1 VSHRL
6 SGRPLHT
13 DRHELHGVTVVLDT
27 RGDATYIG
35 RFDSQDEHG
44 VHLFDVGVF
53 DPATGTREAYLRR
66 SVQFGIRVDRPE
78 LTVATSDVA
87 RVIPLG
93 QLEL

>member
-44 VHLFDVGVF
+44 VHLFVVGVF
-53 DPATGTREAYLRR
+53 DPATGSREAYLRR

>member
-1 VSHRL
+1 MSHRL

-44 VHLFDVGVF
+44 VHLFAVGVF

-78 LTVATSDVA
+78 LTVATSEVTQ
-87 RVIPLG
+87 VTPLG

>member
-1 VSHRL
+1 MSHRL

-35 RFDSQDEHG
+35 RFDSQDEQG

-66 SVQFGIRVDRPE
+66 SAQFGIRVDRPD

>member
-27 RGDATYIG
+27 RGDATYVG

>member
-27 RGDATYIG
+27 RGDATYVG
-35 RFDSQDEHG
+35 RFDSHDEHG

>member
-78 LTVATSDVA
+78 LTVPTSDVA

>member
-1 VSHRL
+1 MSHRL
-6 SGRPLHT
+6 SGQPL
-13 DRHELHGVTVVLDT
+13 VLDA

-44 VHLFDVGVF
+44 VHLLDVGVF
-53 DPATGTREAYLRR
+53 DPASGTRDAFLRR

-78 LTVATSDVA
+78 LTVATSEVTQ
-87 RVIPLG
+87 VTPLG

>member
-1 VSHRL
+1 MSLRL

-66 SVQFGIRVDRPE
+66 SAQFGIRVDRPE
-78 LTVATSDVA
+78 LTVATSEVA
-87 RVIPLG
+87 RVLPLG

>member
-1 VSHRL
+1 MSHRL

-66 SVQFGIRVDRPE
+66 SAQFGIRVDRPD

-93 QLEL
+93 QLDL

>member
-1 VSHRL
+1 MSHRL
-6 SGRPLHT
+6 SGRPLHS
-13 DRHELHGVTVVLDT
+13 DRHELHGITVVLDT
-27 RGDATYIG
+27 QGAGTYVG
-35 RFDSQDEHG
+35 RFDSQDERG

-78 LTVATSDVA
+78 LTVATSDVT